1 MSLTPTQSSS
11 PTFSPYDSSGYGYAA
26 QCAGSV
32 YQDPAGGYSS
42 QEEAC
47 DNCQVDPITDMVN
60 QNEVGFCSN
69 TAPFPIN
76 TTVYTGAGWNTG
88 GGPTVPVQTNAY
100 GQYVQTNENDYL
112 WGGTFSPTGTPSL
125 TGSPTSTTS
134 SPSVNYQTLWAL
146 NAGLGGGKAPGGLSH
161 TQIALIILLVL
172 VIAGTGA
179 FFLFRH
185 LKK

>member
-1 MSLTPTQSSS
+1 MSLTPTQFSS

-88 GGPTVPVQTNAY
+88 GGPTLPVQTNAY

-112 WGGTFSPTGTPSL
+112 WGGTSSPTGSP

-146 NAGLGGGKAPGGLSH
+146 NAGLGGGKASGGLSH
-161 TQIALIILLVL
+161 TQIILIILLVL